1 MECSPDGGRR
11 LCPMH
16 LCTAASDLHLDCGTA
31 LSFEDH
37 SLANSTDTPLATR
50 LLQKR
55 TRRDPRGLGS
65 ADLSRGA
72 LGHAELSLQVA
83 GWRFVP
89 HAPIRRDQLL
99 ETPLRVVMG

>member
-16 LCTAASDLHLDCGTA
+16 LCTAASDLHLDCGIA

-37 SLANSTDTPLATR
+37 SLANSTDTTLATR
-50 LLQKR
+50 LLQKP
-55 TRRDPRGLGS
+55 RRDPRGSRLG
-65 ADLSRGA
+65 RFEQGA
-72 LGHAELSLQVA
+72 LGHALQVA

-89 HAPIRRDQLL
+89 HGPIRRDQLL